1 MQFGF
6 KAEDKDS
13 EIIEDDVKVELVPE
27 SYFS

>member
-6 KAEDKDS
+6 KDEDKDS
-13 EIIEDDVKVELVPE
+13 EIIDDDVKVELVPE